1 MMVSDFIRTP
11 WSLGSVNSA
20 SSLVSPSLGVIVTS
34 YFCYSQFTNNEIWL
48 LSSSI
53 TCVPI
58 SWIKFLGFPSWT
70 LTDTIHY
77 VPKYVYIG
85 SWYII
90 HFILRVVVKTVGK
103 PQSRKINLTTC
114 RLVPGLFLQ
123 LGFDGYYWCEEHEL
137 GDFSFL
143 LKRETM

>member
-34 YFCYSQFTNNEIWL
+34 YCCYSQFIIWL

-103 PQSRKINLTTC
+103 PQSRKINLTAC
-114 RLVPGLFLQ
+114 PVVPGLFLQ
-123 LGFDGYYWCEEHEL
+123 LGFDGYYWSEEHEL
-137 GDFSFL
+137 GDFFFL